1 MHDRKASLSKASFTS
16 DSARKEWEDVLTVEL
31 MSSEESD
38 VDEEGKEI
46 LIVHQIPWLS
56 DTVNTFKRT
65 LDAQAL
71 KLKSPQSVRQ
81 MKKRIEGRQSSRPPP
96 AAGCYP
102 DWIF

>member
-1 MHDRKASLSKASFTS
+1 
-16 DSARKEWEDVLTVEL
+16 

-38 VDEEGKEI
+38 VDEEEKEI
-46 LIVHQIPWLS
+46 LIVHQIL

-71 KLKSPQSVRQ
+71 KLKSPQSIRQ
-81 MKKRIEGRQSSRPPP
+81 LKKCIEGRLSSRPPP
-96 AAGCYP
+96 AAGCYL